1 MDAMKAILS
10 RRSIRKYTN
19 KQVPDSVVKEILEA
33 AMSAPSAGNEQP
45 WHFIV
50 IKDRRI
56 LDEIPKIHPYSQA
69 LNTASVAILVCGD
82 LKLEVHKDFW
92 IQDCSAATE
101 NILIAAQA
109 KGLGTV
115 WLGIYPRTERVDGI
129 RKLLNIPDNVIPV
142 AVIPIGYPA
151 EDKPPAVRFDSS
163 RIHHNKWS

>member
-1 MDAMKAILS
+1 MDAMKAIFS

-50 IKDRRI
+50 IKDRKI
-56 LDEIPKIHPYSQA
+56 LNEITKIHPYAQA

-82 LKLEVHKDFW
+82 LKLEVHKDCW
-92 IQDCSAATE
+92 IQDCSAAAE

-115 WLGIYPRTERVDGI
+115 WLGVYPRTERVDGI
-129 RKLLNIPDNVIPV
+129 RKLLNIPDNVIPI

-151 EDKPPAVRFDSS
+151 EDKPPAVRFDPS